1 MKKMDKSN
9 TIDALLLAAHNENLK
24 KSRGDILEEVP
35 NEPLP
40 SFFLM
45 KEEVLPIGSDNKLYT
60 VYTYC
65 EENTGVIYKVVR
77 GNDDGNKITR

>member
-1 MKKMDKSN
+1 MKKKDESN
-9 TIDALLLAAHNENLK
+9 TIDALLAAAHNESLK
-24 KSRGDILEEVP
+24 KSRGDISEEVS

-40 SFFLM
+40 SFFLI

-65 EENTGVIYKVVR
+65 EENTGVVYKVVR
-77 GNDDGNKITR
+77 SNDKSEITR